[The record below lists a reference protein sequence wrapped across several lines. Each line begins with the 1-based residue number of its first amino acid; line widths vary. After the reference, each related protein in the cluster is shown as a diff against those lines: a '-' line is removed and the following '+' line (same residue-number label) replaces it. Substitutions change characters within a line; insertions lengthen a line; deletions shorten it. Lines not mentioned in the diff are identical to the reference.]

1 MSDIQDYFEYDYF
14 EYISKKYREKTNNSS
29 IRIYVNKMENRIT
42 FNINTGNDLKLVR
55 PETMKLTVS
64 NKSKITKDKNG
75 EKYLY

>member
-29 IRIYVNKMENRIT
+29 IRIYVNKMEKRIT

-75 EKYLY
+75 EKYLC

>member
-42 FNINTGNDLKLVR
+42 FNINTGYYLKLLR

-64 NKSKITKDKNG
+64 NKSKITKDKNS

>member
-75 EKYLY
+75 EKYLC

>member
-29 IRIYVNKMENRIT
+29 IRIYVNKMEKRIT

>member
-42 FNINTGNDLKLVR
+42 FNINTGYYLKLLR